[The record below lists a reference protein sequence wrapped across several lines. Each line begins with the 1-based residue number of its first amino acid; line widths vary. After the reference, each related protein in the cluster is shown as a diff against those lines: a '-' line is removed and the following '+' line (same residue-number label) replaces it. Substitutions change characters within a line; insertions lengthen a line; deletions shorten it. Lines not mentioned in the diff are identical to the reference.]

1 MHRSNVEG
9 QRLHWRQ
16 GIIIAG
22 LESVAKEGG
31 LYSGVGIKWGMPLKF
46 SVGKW
51 DGQTPNLEGSFLCC
65 CGHHIWGSLGMVR
78 SGGLR
83 NDGDSDLG
91 GG

>member
-1 MHRSNVEG
+1 MVS
-9 QRLHWRQ
+9 RLHHCWP
-16 GIIIAG
+16 
-22 LESVAKEGG
+22 ESVAKEGE

-51 DGQTPNLEGSFLCC
+51 DGQIHILEGSFLCC
-65 CGHHIWGSLGMVR
+65 WGHHIWGSLGMVGR
-78 SGGLR
+78 GQSLR

>member
-1 MHRSNVEG
+1 MHLSNAEG
-9 QRLHWRQ
+9 QRLHWCQ
-16 GIIIAG
+16 GVITAG

-31 LYSGVGIKWGMPLKF
+31 LHSGVGIKWGMPLKF

-51 DGQTPNLEGSFLCC
+51 DARIHNLEGSFLCC
-65 CGHHIWGSLGMVR
+65 CGHHIWGSLGMVG